1 MPRFAYKYADLMG
14 VVCRKGYFAYIYKV
28 FVERFAGGIKNIYI
42 SATPIVAEIM
52 WNFRKWR
59 YEGFFRSSGA
69 ILLKH
74 FLKQQPLL
82 AHLYARKTHRDLM

>member
-1 MPRFAYKYADLMG
+1 MG

-42 SATPIVAEIM
+42 SVTPIVAEIM

-59 YEGFFRSSGA
+59 YEGFFRSIGA
-69 ILLKH
+69 ILLQH
-74 FLKQQPLL
+74 LFEQQSFL
-82 AHLYARKTHRDLM
+82 ALMYSRETDRNFM